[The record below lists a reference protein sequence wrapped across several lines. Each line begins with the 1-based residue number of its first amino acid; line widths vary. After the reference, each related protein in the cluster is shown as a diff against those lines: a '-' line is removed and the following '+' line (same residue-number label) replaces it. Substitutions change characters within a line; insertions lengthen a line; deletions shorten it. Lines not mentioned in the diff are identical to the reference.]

1 MNEFEKCQLS
11 IIAFITLLFLIKIY
25 IIKLSYF
32 PSYSVEM

>member
-11 IIAFITLLFLIKIY
+11 IRAFITLLFLIKID
-25 IIKLSYF
+25 IILLPYF